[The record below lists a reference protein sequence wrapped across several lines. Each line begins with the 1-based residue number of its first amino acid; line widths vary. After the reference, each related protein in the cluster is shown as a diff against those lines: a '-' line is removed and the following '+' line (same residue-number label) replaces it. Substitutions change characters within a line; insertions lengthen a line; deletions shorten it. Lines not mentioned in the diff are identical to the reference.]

1 MFRCLSISLYLFF
14 LLLHIFLSIIWL
26 FSSFSSS
33 FLATAFLHFTDRQL
47 ERTVEWMGK
56 PEPCTYWAYITL
68 LWWTVRSRFI
78 VVRALD
84 ILYPWTK
91 WLISIVIIDIYLY
104 FLQNAK
110 NREINSKDAHK
121 MKYPSHLVRRLIM
134 NNQRQLQYLMSKVFY
149 HKIFM
154 KRKWFFLKH

>member
-1 MFRCLSISLYLFF
+1 MKEDLKAYIQCFAVSPFLCIFF
-14 LLLHIFLSIIWL
+14 LLLHISVFLSIIWL
-26 FSSFSSS
+26 FSSFSPS

-56 PEPCTYWAYITL
+56 PGPCTYWAYITL

-78 VVRALD
+78 EVRALD

-91 WLISIVIIDIYLY
+91 WLSIDWYFF

-110 NREINSKDAHK
+110 NREIESKDAHK
-121 MKYPSHLVRRLIM
+121 MKYPSHLVRRLILLWITKDSC
-134 NNQRQLQYLMSKVFY
+134 NIWCLKYFTIKYL
-149 HKIFM
+149 
-154 KRKWFFLKH
+154 